1 MSDQLAL
8 SARPTTTSDHVE
20 VNLPLLLSTPSIDFP
35 GTFEQRLVTVRRR
48 GKNLPS
54 LKFDLDHLQA
64 ICEQEAARAGE
75 YTVEIDRSDR
85 EAAINLT
92 FRPAMPEEKNAARE
106 RALKL
111 ANKLIDVLY
120 TACQ

>member
-8 SARPTTTSDHVE
+8 SARPTTTSAHVE
-20 VNLPLLLSTPSIDFP
+20 VNLPLLLSTPSINFP
-35 GTFEQRLVTVRRR
+35 DTFEQRLLTVRRK

-64 ICEQEAARAGE
+64 ICEQEAARTGE
-75 YTVEIDRSDR
+75 YTVEIDRADR

-92 FRPAMPEEKNAARE
+92 FRPAMPEEKIAARK
-106 RALKL
+106 RALEL
-111 ANKLIDVLY
+111 ANALIDVLY
-120 TACQ
+120 ASCQ

>member
-8 SARPTTTSDHVE
+8 SACPTTTSDYVE

-92 FRPAMPEEKNAARE
+92 FRPAMPEEKTAARE

-111 ANKLIDVLY
+111 ANALIDVLY
-120 TACQ
+120 AACQ

>member
-8 SARPTTTSDHVE
+8 SARPTTTSAHVE

-35 GTFEQRLVTVRRR
+35 DTFEQRLLTVRRK

-64 ICEQEAARAGE
+64 ICEQEAARTGE
-75 YTVEIDRSDR
+75 YTVEIDRADH

-92 FRPAMPEEKNAARE
+92 FRPAMPEEKIAARK
-106 RALKL
+106 RALEL
-111 ANKLIDVLY
+111 ANALIDVLY
-120 TACQ
+120 ASCQ